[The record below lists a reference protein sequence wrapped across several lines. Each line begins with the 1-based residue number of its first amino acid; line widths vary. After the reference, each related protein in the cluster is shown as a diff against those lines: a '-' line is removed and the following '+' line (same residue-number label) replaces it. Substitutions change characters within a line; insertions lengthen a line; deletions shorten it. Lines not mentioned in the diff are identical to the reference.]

1 MGTYIIRRLFGLIPI
16 LIGISIIVFLIM
28 RMLPGDVAAMILMGG
43 GEDTTSG
50 VSAEAVEALR
60 EQLGLNAPLWK
71 QYLDWMWGIVR
82 LDAGVSLWT
91 QRPVFDEIFSRLPL
105 TLELAVMGLVLSLV
119 IAIPVGVI
127 SALKQNSWVDYLFRS
142 LSIAGLAVPGF
153 WLATMLILGLTLW
166 FNWTPPLGYVG
177 LTQDPWKNIQQLFLP
192 AIVIGYSN
200 AAVIARMTRSAMLE
214 VLREDYVRTAWAKG
228 LNLRSILSVH
238 ALRNAM
244 LPILTLAAIEL
255 GHLLSGTVVMETIFT
270 LPGIG
275 RYLIDAIFHRD
286 YPVVQAII
294 LLMGVLFVTLNLLV
308 DILYGVLD
316 PRIRYS

>member
-1 MGTYIIRRLFGLIPI
+1 MGSYILRRLFGMIPI

-43 GEDTTSG
+43 GEDSTAG
-50 VSAEAVEALR
+50 ADAEAIAALR
-60 EQLGLNAPLWK
+60 DQLGLNQPLWK
-71 QYLDWMWGIVR
+71 QYIDWIWGLLR
-82 LDAGVSLWT
+82 LDAGESLWT
-91 QRPVFDEIFSRLPL
+91 GRPVFAEIWGRLPL
-105 TLELAVMGLVLSLV
+105 TLELAFFGLSLSLL
-119 IAIPVGVI
+119 IALPVGVI
-127 SALKQNSWVDYLFRS
+127 SALKQNTWVDYVFRS
-142 LSIAGLAVPGF
+142 FSIAGLAIPGF
-153 WLATMLILGLTLW
+153 WLATLMILFLTM
-166 FNWTPPLGYVG
+166 FFRWTPPLGYVG
-177 LTQDPWKNIQQLFLP
+177 FTQDPWKNIQQLFLP

-200 AAVIARMTRSAMLE
+200 AAIIARMTRSAMLE
-214 VLREDYVRTAWAKG
+214 VMREDYVRTAWAKG
-228 LNLRSILSVH
+228 LSLRSILSVH

-255 GHLLSGTVVMETIFT
+255 GHLLGGTVVMETIFT

-294 LLMGVLFVTLNLLV
+294 LLMGFVFVSLNLIV

>member
-43 GEDTTSG
+43 GEDSTSG
-50 VSAEAVEALR
+50 ASAEAVAELR

-71 QYLDWMWGIVR
+71 QYLDWMWGIAR

-91 QRPVFDEIFSRLPL
+91 QKPVFDEIFSRLPL
-105 TLELAVMGLVLSLV
+105 TLELAVMGLILSLV

-142 LSIAGLAVPGF
+142 FSIMGLAIPGF
-153 WLATMLILGLTLW
+153 WLATMLILGLTVF

>member
-1 MGTYIIRRLFGLIPI
+1 
-16 LIGISIIVFLIM
+16 M

-43 GEDTTSG
+43 GEDSTSG
-50 VSAEAVEALR
+50 VSAEAVAALR
-60 EQLGLNAPLWK
+60 DQLGLNAPLWQ

-82 LDAGVSLWT
+82 LDAGMSLWT
-91 QRPVFDEIFSRLPL
+91 QRPVFDEIFSRMPL
-105 TLELAVMGLVLSLV
+105 TLELAIMGLTISLT
-119 IAIPVGVI
+119 IAIPVGII
-127 SALKQNSWVDYLFRS
+127 SALKQNTWLDYLFRS
-142 LSIAGLAVPGF
+142 FSIAGLALPSF
-153 WLATMLILGLTLW
+153 WLATLLILALTV
-166 FNWTPPLGYVG
+166 FFRWTPPLGYVG

-192 AIVIGYSN
+192 ALVIGVSN

-214 VLREDYVRTAWAKG
+214 VLREDYIRTAWAKG

-308 DILYGVLD
+308 DLLYGVLD

>member
-43 GEDTTSG
+43 GEDSTAG
-50 VSAEAVEALR
+50 VSAEAVAELR

-91 QRPVFDEIFSRLPL
+91 QKPVFDEIFARLPL

-142 LSIAGLAVPGF
+142 FSILGLAVPGF
-153 WLATMLILGLTLW
+153 WLATMLILGLTVF

-177 LTQDPWKNIQQLFLP
+177 LTQDPWKNLQQLFLP

-294 LLMGVLFVTLNLLV
+294 LLIGVLFVTLNLLV